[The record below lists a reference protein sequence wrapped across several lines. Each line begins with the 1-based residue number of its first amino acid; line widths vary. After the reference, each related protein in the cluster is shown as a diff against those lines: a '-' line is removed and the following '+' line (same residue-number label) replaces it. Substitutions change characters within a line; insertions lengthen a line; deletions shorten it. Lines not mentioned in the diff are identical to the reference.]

1 MEDAFGEENLFQL
14 TKTSFL
20 TVGGITNECVKL
32 LPAKSMTPQLLVIG
46 DARGVIY
53 ITKYNKTE
61 PEILTR
67 TNQYPKEIS
76 CIRVLEDTSLN
87 EKIYFSVGNSIFQT
101 NKKYDHKFKIE
112 FNMAD
117 DIKNFL
123 ILDKTVWAITNN
135 QLIEYEFG
143 EITVEKSSYVNDT
156 PITTLTLCFILG
168 KTDPF
173 VIIGTEDSKIKFL
186 KGGEC
191 KFTIAVKGNVTCLSL
206 LRMSNY
212 DNSEDRFLFGT
223 TSGTHGI
230 LKVNSIDKGKIIYEN
245 NVGRN
250 LSEVVDIKMGDINLD
265 NKNEMVLI
273 RSDGR
278 VEIYSINDDSC
289 NIICKYDTQE
299 HLTGLDIGKFKVK
312 DKTEIILSSLSGLV
326 FSLCPNIQS
335 NKQKFQ
341 TIDKKTLT
349 KNLFTE
355 EQEVSTLHRAYDSK
369 LEEFNKKQSNANQ
382 NPSIKNSYKIDV
394 KNLILNKKESVF
406 ELNIYSEFPMDMAI
420 IHCEKARLDIL
431 EVKTKDASLNVLDE
445 SLDQETKEHTKFL
458 ATMNFK
464 EATHRLYLIIRT
476 YEGVTDNIN
485 VTIIPA
491 NKPKTAQIVRI
502 PIYALSFH
510 KKYEPEYDDTDNNA
524 IPLEE
529 DLTNTLIG
537 VGMTQSEFDQI
548 LHLII
553 PNLPVFNNEDDHNY
567 ILRSIFLNTLVDI
580 KITRF
585 NCEIRATSLSTLITL
600 KEQITYEANL
610 RKKNVQFN
618 TKFKPAS
625 VFKILEI
632 LNPKIEKIFNLE
644 KEYTIIKAFK
654 ELGTNVQLNDLP
666 EEYIKILSKA
676 HEIESNYSKRTI
688 NLHYY
693 KSIVEQLLID
703 IRKVQNIDDFEIKKK
718 DINDVFEDYTYEKIV
733 DVFKFLED

>member
-14 TKTSFL
+14 SKTSFL

-32 LPAKSMTPQLLVIG
+32 LPSKMSPQLLVIG

-53 ITKYNKTE
+53 ISKYNKTE
-61 PEILTR
+61 PEILIR

-76 CIRVLEDTSLN
+76 CIRVLEDASSN

-101 NKKYDHKFKIE
+101 NKLYNHKFKIE

-117 DIKNFL
+117 DIKNF
-123 ILDKTVWAITNN
+123 IIVDKTVWAITNN

-143 EITVEKSSYVNDT
+143 EITVEKSAFVNDT
-156 PITTLTLCFILG
+156 PITTLTLCQLLG

-230 LKVNSIDKGKIIYEN
+230 LKVNSIDKGKIIIEN

-278 VEIYSINDDSC
+278 VEIYSINDDSS
-289 NIICKYDTQE
+289 NIICKFDTQE

-312 DKTEIILSSLSGLV
+312 EKTEIILSSLSGLV
-326 FSLCPNIQS
+326 FSLSPIIQ
-335 NKQKFQ
+335 NTKQKVQ

-349 KNLFTE
+349 KNLFLE
-355 EQEVSTLHRAYDSK
+355 EQQVSNLHQTYDKK
-369 LEEFNKKQSNANQ
+369 LEDFNKKNNANQ
-382 NPSIKNSYKIDV
+382 NPSIKNSYKLDV

-406 ELNIYSEFPMDMAI
+406 ELSIYSEFPMEMAI

-431 EVKTKDASLNVLDE
+431 EVKTKDASLNLLDE
-445 SLDQETKEHTKFL
+445 ALDQETKEHTKFL
-458 ATMNFK
+458 ATMKFK

-510 KKYEPEYDDTDNNA
+510 KKYEPEYDETDNDA

-529 DLTNTLIG
+529 DLTNILTG

-553 PNLPVFNNEDDHNY
+553 PNLPSFNNDDDHNY

-666 EEYIKILSKA
+666 EEYIKILNKT

-703 IRKVQNIDDFEIKKK
+703 IRKVQNIDNFNEKVK
-718 DINDVFEDYTYEKIV
+718 DINDIFEDYSYEKII

>member
-14 TKTSFL
+14 SKTSFL

-32 LPAKSMTPQLLVIG
+32 LPSKMPPQLLVIG

-53 ITKYNKTE
+53 ISKYNKTE
-61 PEILTR
+61 PEILIR

-76 CIRVLEDTSLN
+76 CIRVLENASSD

-101 NKKYDHKFKIE
+101 NKLYNHKFKIE

-117 DIKNFL
+117 DIKNF
-123 ILDKTVWAITNN
+123 IIIDKTVWAITNN

-143 EITVEKSSYVNDT
+143 EITVEKSAFVNDT
-156 PITTLTLCFILG
+156 PITTLTLCQLLG

-230 LKVNSIDKGKIIYEN
+230 LKVNSIDKGKIIIEN

-278 VEIYSINDDSC
+278 VEIYSINDDSS
-289 NIICKYDTQE
+289 NIICKFDTQE

-312 DKTEIILSSLSGLV
+312 EKTEIILSSLSGLV
-326 FSLCPNIQS
+326 FSLSPIIQ
-335 NKQKFQ
+335 NTKQKVQ

-349 KNLFTE
+349 KNLFLE
-355 EQEVSTLHRAYDSK
+355 EQQVSNLHQTYDKK
-369 LEEFNKKQSNANQ
+369 LEDFNKKNNANQ
-382 NPSIKNSYKIDV
+382 NPSIKNSYKLDV

-406 ELNIYSEFPMDMAI
+406 ELSIYSEFPMEMAI

-431 EVKTKDASLNVLDE
+431 EVKTKDASLNLLDE
-445 SLDQETKEHTKFL
+445 ALDQETKEHTKFL
-458 ATMNFK
+458 ATMKFK

-510 KKYEPEYDDTDNNA
+510 KKYEPEYDETDNDA

-529 DLTNTLIG
+529 ELTNILTG

-553 PNLPVFNNEDDHNY
+553 PNLPSFNNDDDHNY

-666 EEYIKILSKA
+666 EEYIKILNKT

-688 NLHYY
+688 NLLYY
-693 KSIVEQLLID
+693 KSIVQQLLID
-703 IRKVQNIDDFEIKKK
+703 IRKVQNIDNFNEKVK
-718 DINDVFEDYTYEKIV
+718 DINDIFEDYSYEKII

>member
-14 TKTSFL
+14 SKTSFL
-20 TVGGITNECVKL
+20 TVGGITSECVKL
-32 LPAKSMTPQLLVIG
+32 LPSKMPPQLLVIG

-53 ITKYNKTE
+53 ISKYNKTE
-61 PEILTR
+61 PEILIR

-76 CIRVLEDTSLN
+76 CIRVLEDVSSN

-101 NKKYDHKFKIE
+101 NKLYNHKFKIE

-117 DIKNFL
+117 DIKNF
-123 ILDKTVWAITNN
+123 IIVDKTVWATTNN

-143 EITVEKSSYVNDT
+143 EITVEKSSFVNDT
-156 PITTLTLCFILG
+156 PITTLTLCQLLG
-168 KTDPF
+168 KTDLF

-212 DNSEDRFLFGT
+212 DNSEDRFIFGT
-223 TSGTHGI
+223 NSGTHGI
-230 LKVNSIDKGKIIYEN
+230 LKVNNSDKGKIIYEN

-289 NIICKYDTQE
+289 NIICKFDTQE
-299 HLTGLDIGKFKVK
+299 HLTGLDIGKFKTK
-312 DKTEIILSSLSGLV
+312 DKPEIILSSLSGLV
-326 FSLCPNIQS
+326 FSLSPIIQ
-335 NKQKFQ
+335 NTKQKVQ
-341 TIDKKTLT
+341 TIDKKTLA
-349 KNLFTE
+349 KNLFLE
-355 EQEVSTLHRAYDSK
+355 EQQVSNLHQTYDKK
-369 LEEFNKKQSNANQ
+369 LEDFNKKNNANQ
-382 NPSIKNSYKIDV
+382 NPSIKNSYKLDV
-394 KNLILNKKESVF
+394 KNLFLNKKESVF
-406 ELNIYSEFPMDMAI
+406 ELSIYSEFPMEMAI

-445 SLDQETKEHTKFL
+445 ALDKETKEHTKFL
-458 ATMNFK
+458 ATMKFK

-510 KKYEPEYDDTDNNA
+510 KKYEPEYDETDNNA

-529 DLTNTLIG
+529 ELTNILTG

-553 PNLPVFNNEDDHNY
+553 PNLPSFNNDDDHNY

-666 EEYIKILSKA
+666 EEYIKILNKT

-688 NLHYY
+688 NLLYY
-693 KSIVEQLLID
+693 KSIVQQLLID
-703 IRKVQNIDDFEIKKK
+703 IRKVQNIDNFNEKVK
-718 DINDVFEDYTYEKIV
+718 DINDIFEDYTYEKII

>member
-20 TVGGITNECVKL
+20 TVGGITNECIKL

-61 PEILTR
+61 PEILIR
-67 TNQYPKEIS
+67 TNQYQKEIS
-76 CIRVLEDTSLN
+76 CIRILEDASLN

-101 NKKYDHKFKIE
+101 NKTYTHKFKIE

-117 DIKNFL
+117 DIENF
-123 ILDKTVWAITNN
+123 IIIDKSVWAITNN

-143 EITVEKSSYVNDT
+143 EITVEKSSFVNDT
-156 PITTLTLCFILG
+156 KITTLFISQIIA

-173 VIIGTEDSKIKFL
+173 VIIGTEDSKIKFI

-191 KFTIAVKGNVTCLSL
+191 KFTVGLKGNVTCFTL
-206 LRMSNY
+206 LKMGTY
-212 DNSEDRFLFGT
+212 DNSEDRIIFGT
-223 TSGTHGI
+223 TAGTHGI
-230 LKVNSIDKGKIIYEN
+230 LKINNSEKGKILIEN
-245 NVGRN
+245 NIGRN
-250 LSEVVDIKMGDINLD
+250 LSEVVDIKMGDINFD
-265 NKNEMVLI
+265 NKNEMILI

-278 VEIYSINDDSC
+278 VEVYSINDESS
-289 NIICKYDTQE
+289 NIISKFDTQE
-299 HLTGLDIGKFKVK
+299 HLTGLDIGKFKNK

-335 NKQKFQ
+335 GKQKLQ
-341 TIDKKTLT
+341 TIDKKTLS
-349 KNLFTE
+349 KNLFLE
-355 EQEVSTLHRAYDSK
+355 EQEVSNLHNTYDKK
-369 LEEFNKKQSNANQ
+369 LDDFNKKQNNPNQ
-382 NPSIKNSYKIDV
+382 NLSVKNSYKLDV
-394 KNLILNKKESVF
+394 KNLVLNKKESVF
-406 ELNIYSEFPMDMAI
+406 ELSIYSEFPMEMAI
-420 IHCEKARLDIL
+420 MHCEKARLDIL
-431 EVKTKDASLNVLDE
+431 EVKTKDVSLNVLDE
-445 SLDQETKEHTKFL
+445 TLDKETKDHTKFL
-458 ATMNFK
+458 ATMRFK
-464 EATHRLYLIIRT
+464 EATHRLYLILRT

-491 NKPKTAQIVRI
+491 NRPKTAQMVRI

-510 KKYEPEYDDTDNNA
+510 KKYEPEYDETDNNA
-524 IPLEE
+524 IQLEE
-529 DLTNTLIG
+529 ELTNLLIG

-553 PNLPVFNNEDDHNY
+553 PNLPIFNDDDDHNY

-580 KITRF
+580 KISRF
-585 NCEIRATSLSTLITL
+585 NCEIRTTSLSTLITL

-625 VFKILEI
+625 IFKILEI

-644 KEYTIIKAFK
+644 KEYTLIKAFK

-666 EEYIKILSKA
+666 EEYIKILNKTS
-676 HEIESNYSKRTI
+676 EIESNYSKRTI
-688 NLHYY
+688 NLKYY

-703 IRKVQNIDDFEIKKK
+703 IRKVQNVDHFNEKIK
-718 DINDVFEDYTYEKIV
+718 DISDVFEDYTYEKIV

>member
-14 TKTSFL
+14 SKTSFL

-32 LPAKSMTPQLLVIG
+32 LPSKMSPQLLVIG

-53 ITKYNKTE
+53 ISKYNKTE
-61 PEILTR
+61 PEILIR

-76 CIRVLEDTSLN
+76 CIRVLEDASSN

-101 NKKYDHKFKIE
+101 NKLYNHKFKIE

-117 DIKNFL
+117 DIKNF
-123 ILDKTVWAITNN
+123 IIVDKTVWAITNN

-143 EITVEKSSYVNDT
+143 EITVEKSAFVNDT
-156 PITTLTLCFILG
+156 PITTLTLCQLLG

-230 LKVNSIDKGKIIYEN
+230 LKVNSIDKGKIIIEN

-278 VEIYSINDDSC
+278 VEIYSINDDSS
-289 NIICKYDTQE
+289 NIICKFDTQE

-312 DKTEIILSSLSGLV
+312 EKTEIILSSLSGLV
-326 FSLCPNIQS
+326 FSLSPIIQ
-335 NKQKFQ
+335 NTKQKVQ

-349 KNLFTE
+349 KNLFLE
-355 EQEVSTLHRAYDSK
+355 EQQVSNLHQTYDKK
-369 LEEFNKKQSNANQ
+369 LEDFNKKNNANQ
-382 NPSIKNSYKIDV
+382 NPSIKNSYKLDV

-406 ELNIYSEFPMDMAI
+406 ELSIYSEFPMEMAI

-431 EVKTKDASLNVLDE
+431 EVKTKDASLNLLDE
-445 SLDQETKEHTKFL
+445 ALDQETKEHTKFL
-458 ATMNFK
+458 ATMKFK

-510 KKYEPEYDDTDNNA
+510 KKYEPEYDETDNDA

-529 DLTNTLIG
+529 ELTNILTG

-553 PNLPVFNNEDDHNY
+553 PNLPSFNNDDDHNY

-666 EEYIKILSKA
+666 EEYIKILNKT

-688 NLHYY
+688 NLLYY
-693 KSIVEQLLID
+693 KSIVQQLLID
-703 IRKVQNIDDFEIKKK
+703 IRKVQNIDNFNEKVK
-718 DINDVFEDYTYEKIV
+718 DINDIFEDYSYEKII

>member
-14 TKTSFL
+14 SKTSFL

-32 LPAKSMTPQLLVIG
+32 LPSKMSPQLLVIG

-53 ITKYNKTE
+53 ISKYNKTE
-61 PEILTR
+61 PEILIR

-76 CIRVLEDTSLN
+76 CIRVLEDASSN

-101 NKKYDHKFKIE
+101 NKLYNHKFKIE

-117 DIKNFL
+117 DIKNF
-123 ILDKTVWAITNN
+123 IIVDKTIWAITNN

-143 EITVEKSSYVNDT
+143 EITVEKSAFVNDT
-156 PITTLTLCFILG
+156 PITTLTLCQLLG

-230 LKVNSIDKGKIIYEN
+230 LKVNSIDKGKIIIEN

-278 VEIYSINDDSC
+278 VEIYSINDDSS
-289 NIICKYDTQE
+289 NIICKFDTQE

-312 DKTEIILSSLSGLV
+312 EKTEIILSSLSGLV
-326 FSLCPNIQS
+326 FSLSPIIQ
-335 NKQKFQ
+335 NTKQKVQ

-349 KNLFTE
+349 KNLFLE
-355 EQEVSTLHRAYDSK
+355 EQQVSNLHQTYDKK
-369 LEEFNKKQSNANQ
+369 LEDFNKKNNANQ
-382 NPSIKNSYKIDV
+382 NPSIKNSYKLDV

-406 ELNIYSEFPMDMAI
+406 ELSIYSEFPMEMAI

-431 EVKTKDASLNVLDE
+431 EVKTKDASLNLLDE
-445 SLDQETKEHTKFL
+445 ALDQETKEHTKFL
-458 ATMNFK
+458 ATMKFK

-510 KKYEPEYDDTDNNA
+510 KKYEPEYDETDNDA

-529 DLTNTLIG
+529 ELTNILTG

-553 PNLPVFNNEDDHNY
+553 PNLPSFNNDDEHNY

-666 EEYIKILSKA
+666 EEYIKILNKT

-688 NLHYY
+688 NLLYY
-693 KSIVEQLLID
+693 KSIVQQLLID
-703 IRKVQNIDDFEIKKK
+703 IRKVQNIDNFNEKVK
-718 DINDVFEDYTYEKIV
+718 DINDIFEDYSYEKII

>member
-14 TKTSFL
+14 SKTSFL

-32 LPAKSMTPQLLVIG
+32 LPSKMSPQLLVIG

-53 ITKYNKTE
+53 ISKYNKTE
-61 PEILTR
+61 PEILIR

-76 CIRVLEDTSLN
+76 CIRVLEDASSN

-101 NKKYDHKFKIE
+101 NKLYNHKFKIE

-117 DIKNFL
+117 DIKNF
-123 ILDKTVWAITNN
+123 IIVDKTVWAITNN

-143 EITVEKSSYVNDT
+143 EITVEKSAFVNDT
-156 PITTLTLCFILG
+156 PITTLTLCQLLG

-230 LKVNSIDKGKIIYEN
+230 LKVNSIDKGKIIIEN

-278 VEIYSINDDSC
+278 VEIYSINDDSS
-289 NIICKYDTQE
+289 NIICKFDTQE

-312 DKTEIILSSLSGLV
+312 EKTEIILSSLSGLV
-326 FSLCPNIQS
+326 FSLSPIIQ
-335 NKQKFQ
+335 NTKQKVQ

-349 KNLFTE
+349 KNLFLE
-355 EQEVSTLHRAYDSK
+355 EQQVSNLHQTYDKK
-369 LEEFNKKQSNANQ
+369 LEDFNKKNNANQ
-382 NPSIKNSYKIDV
+382 NPSIKNSYKLDV

-406 ELNIYSEFPMDMAI
+406 ELSIYSEFPMEMAI

-431 EVKTKDASLNVLDE
+431 EVKTKDASLNLLDE
-445 SLDQETKEHTKFL
+445 ALDQETKEHTKFL
-458 ATMNFK
+458 ATMKFK

-502 PIYALSFH
+502 MLCLFIKNMNLNMM
-510 KKYEPEYDDTDNNA
+510 K
-524 IPLEE
+524 
-529 DLTNTLIG
+529 LI
-537 VGMTQSEFDQI
+537 MM
-548 LHLII
+548 L
-553 PNLPVFNNEDDHNY
+553 
-567 ILRSIFLNTLVDI
+567 FL
-580 KITRF
+580 
-585 NCEIRATSLSTLITL
+585 
-600 KEQITYEANL
+600 
-610 RKKNVQFN
+610 
-618 TKFKPAS
+618 
-625 VFKILEI
+625 
-632 LNPKIEKIFNLE
+632 
-644 KEYTIIKAFK
+644 
-654 ELGTNVQLNDLP
+654 
-666 EEYIKILSKA
+666 
-676 HEIESNYSKRTI
+676 
-688 NLHYY
+688 
-693 KSIVEQLLID
+693 
-703 IRKVQNIDDFEIKKK
+703 
-718 DINDVFEDYTYEKIV
+718 
-733 DVFKFLED
+733 